1 MIDMTT
7 PFTVTTSGL
16 EVLAQGDTPTQLFTF
31 GKILLLR
38 KDHCIVLVSA
48 GEKAGKKIHLPL
60 TFPATVDG
68 VTYHVDRPDAVTTT
82 PKAKQTRA
90 KAAPG
95 ETKIA
100 KCRAI
105 FRRMN
110 GHVVGGSSKAEI
122 VAAFVAEAGCT
133 PAGANTYYITLNKE

>member
-1 MIDMTT
+1 MIDTTT
-7 PFTVTTSGL
+7 PFTVTASGL
-16 EVLAQGDTPTQLFTF
+16 DVLTQGDTPMHLFAF

-48 GEKAGKKIHLPL
+48 GEKAGKKISLPL

-68 VTYHVDRPDAVTTT
+68 VTYHVNQPDVAAST
-82 PKAKQTRA
+82 PEAKPVRT

-105 FRRMN
+105 FLAN
-110 GHVVGGSSKAEI
+110 PTLDKA
-122 VAAFVAEAGCT
+122 AMKQLFVEQAGCT
-133 PAGANTYYITLNKE
+133 PAGANTYYITLSKE

>member
-1 MIDMTT
+1 MIDTTT
-7 PFTVTTSGL
+7 PFTVTASGL
-16 EVLAQGDTPTQLFTF
+16 DVLSQGDTPTQLFTF

-48 GEKAGKKIHLPL
+48 GSKAGKKISMPL
-60 TFPATVDG
+60 EFPATIDG
-68 VTYHVDRPDAVTTT
+68 VTYHVDRPEAAAASATEAKAVRT
-82 PKAKQTRA
+82 

-105 FRRMN
+105 FQAN
-110 GHVVGGSSKAEI
+110 PSLDKA
-122 VAAFVAEAGCT
+122 AMKQLFVEQAGCT
-133 PAGANTYYITLNKE
+133 PAGANTYYLTCRNS

>member
-1 MIDMTT
+1 MIDTTT
-7 PFTVTTSGL
+7 PFTVTASGL
-16 EVLAQGDTPTQLFTF
+16 DVLSQGDTPTQLFAF

-48 GEKAGKKIHLPL
+48 GPKTGKKINMPL
-60 TFPATVDG
+60 TFPVVVDG
-68 VTYHVDRPDAVTTT
+68 VTYHVNQPEVAAVPAT
-82 PKAKQTRA
+82 KAKTVRE

-105 FRRMN
+105 FLAN
-110 GHVVGGSSKAEI
+110 PTLDKA
-122 VAAFVAEAGCT
+122 AMKQLFVDQAGCT
-133 PAGANTYYITLNKE
+133 PAGANTYYITLSKE